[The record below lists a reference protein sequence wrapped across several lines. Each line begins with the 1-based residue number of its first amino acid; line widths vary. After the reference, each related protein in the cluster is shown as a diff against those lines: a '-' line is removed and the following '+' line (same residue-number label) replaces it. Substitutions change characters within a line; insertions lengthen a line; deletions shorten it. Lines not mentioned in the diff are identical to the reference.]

1 MDPPA
6 LMGDGAF
13 GGANAAPYNLAEIW
27 PFAIGSGGGDSGA
40 GLGLR
45 RPQFGQAGPGPG
57 QGHFGDIISG
67 SNRDVSGNDPMSVDQ
82 RGNHGGAAARKR
94 REVDDDSAKGVST
107 SSGNGV
113 VFPIFL
119 RHTRVYIFIYIG
131 LVLCSCIVFS
141 ETEI

>member
-27 PFAIGSGGGDSGA
+27 PFAIGSGGGDSGV

-57 QGHFGDIISG
+57 PGAGQGQFGDIMSA
-67 SNRDVSGNDPMSVDQ
+67 SNREVSENDPMSVDQ
-82 RGNHGGAAARKR
+82 RANQGVVAARKR
-94 REVDDDSAKGVST
+94 RDVDEGSANGVST

-113 VFPIFL
+113 VFSNL
-119 RHTRVYIFIYIG
+119 RSIYIYINIYIRNKHT
-131 LVLCSCIVFS
+131 CI
-141 ETEI
+141 